1 MPGMTNRLMMMHVML
16 EERDAIKQI
25 KKLDLH
31 TDYPLS
37 LLEVRIKM
45 TEMFHLN
52 LCTRNLLALV

>member
-1 MPGMTNRLMMMHVML
+1 MMMHVML